1 MKISKIFPSQPPEAF
16 HATVRAHVQ
25 SELQNL
31 EPSAILRVKELMKIG
46 FNEVN
51 NLDAV
56 NLRESYAQA
65 ERLSGGVALE
75 RFGKIARKELRHKL

>member
-1 MKISKIFPSQPPEAF
+1 M
-16 HATVRAHVQ
+16 
-25 SELQNL
+25 
-31 EPSAILRVKELMKIG
+31 RVKELMKIG